1 MKYFITI
8 IICSLCA
15 TGVGQNT
22 DSSTKT
28 NMSYA
33 YVPTEDATY
42 AYKKYNKK
50 LYGPVKKYK
59 DDKLVEEGWMV
70 NNKRHS
76 DWKQYNTQGK
86 KTAEVQFTQGKRHG
100 VWRIWDDNGVL
111 RYRYEYHKG
120 KPTGNWAMYNAQGD
134 VVQTRHHD

>member
-1 MKYFITI
+1 MKYLTTLILAVF
-8 IICSLCA
+8 CA
-15 TGVGQNT
+15 ASVAQTSASSF
-22 DSSTKT
+22 DS
-28 NMSYA
+28 NVSYA

-59 DDKLVEEGWMV
+59 EDKLVEEGWMV

-76 DWKQYNTQGK
+76 NWRQYNQEGK

-111 RYRYEYHKG
+111 RYRYEYHNG
-120 KPTGNWAMYNAQGD
+120 KPTGQWAMYNAQGD
-134 VVQTRHHD
+134 VVQTKKH